1 MAKALAIVGT
11 AVLMVVTNPATAFA
25 QDMGDEGS
33 SDRSLANNGESV
45 GGIAPEVE
53 AVSAEEP
60 SPAPQPPESQDLTVS
75 APVAQVSGVWD
86 LLASCESNNRWHL
99 IGRTYSGGLQF
110 DQPTWLAYGGGVY
123 ASIAGYASREA
134 QIVVAERLRA
144 KRGYQ
149 PWPVCSRVVGLR

>member
-11 AVLMVVTNPATAFA
+11 AVLMVVANPATAFA
-25 QDMGDEGS
+25 RDMGDGDELTGVN
-33 SDRSLANNGESV
+33 DNVGEQQPEADETV
-45 GGIAPEVE
+45 APLLET
-53 AVSAEEP
+53 EP
-60 SPAPQPPESQDLTVS
+60 DLTVRI
-75 APVAQVSGVWD
+75 PVAQVSGVWD
-86 LLASCESNNRWHL
+86 LLASCESSNRWHL

-110 DQPTWLAYGGGVY
+110 DRPTWLAYGGGMY
-123 ASIAGYASREA
+123 ASIAGYASREE